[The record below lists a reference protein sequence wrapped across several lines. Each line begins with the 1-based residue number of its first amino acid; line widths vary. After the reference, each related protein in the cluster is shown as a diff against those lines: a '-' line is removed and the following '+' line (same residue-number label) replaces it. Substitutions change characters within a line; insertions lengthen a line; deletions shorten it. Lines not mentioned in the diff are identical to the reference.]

1 MHLNLFLIKKY
12 WICHK
17 KQALILILSYIL
29 LITFIFTSLSML
41 RTELRRTYVDLF
53 STENN
58 INNYGDVYSGAYNFN
73 LIGVNNDYVED
84 LSNRTYISQCETLY
98 IGGKMGIDSLKYT
111 YGSYSNSIAFEMSG
125 ILLKEG
131 NLPLNS
137 GEITISERVL
147 NYLQIDSSIGDTI
160 TLSTYDFDGNYLK
173 DATFILVGIIK
184 DDGYHADWET
194 EKVTEGS
201 FLNFHEPVILISNYD
216 MAKVENPMLCAMIR
230 FTFGQRLISLS
241 NKETEILSNFM
252 ENELY
257 VNSKCVIRGSWD
269 SSYFTYLNNISNDE
283 YNGYIKS
290 AKSNYYQDV
299 SFIASVVMIITL
311 ISSLMT
317 IIPNRLKSMKLL
329 HQIGYSIKKLQL
341 MFMLEWFIFTTVG
354 LILGLSIAMLLYEVI
369 LQVQY
374 HVFGLGL
381 YRAYNVEWG
390 IKMITYN
397 PFIFAII
404 CTLIGSLIAY
414 IIPCIK
420 LKKLLSPRIDNNSNL
435 KLKRKKNN
443 IHDIVKSI
451 LYQPLI
457 TGLQIVSLIL
467 VLVVS
472 SSAYMFFSTEN
483 KSSKQNPQILAQG
496 DLFNTNIG
504 LDMRTYNIDCTLQS
518 TNGTIAGIMQTDT
531 TGITKEAMNN
541 IESSPLFKNVIGFK
555 NIYGVFLYYPNGTH
569 ITQNI
574 QNIDDLFAPQE
585 KQWYGIQNYD
595 IYTFNNCMIV
605 SDSIIS
611 QLSKYCNIN
620 IEKLNK
626 GGIIEFDLEG
636 GSKYQVGDILP
647 IVTAYGK
654 YNINNESTY
663 YYDLQKVTFS
673 NSEILSKISINSL
686 TYEENPLLYSIF
698 SSNSKYIMVYSM
710 QGAKSIGLVNSNV
723 SNVYLTYAKN
733 TTDNIALEFINGTLS
748 ANMEV
753 SKTTLTDCQSDY
765 NKSMIKE
772 YLIVFTVFGLFFIIS
787 MIGYIQTIRLQIYK
801 KSYQFNILQSLG
813 ISKNKLQTSIVS
825 QILTTPIISSII
837 ALIGIQGLRIF
848 LEYKYNYWEILYYQK
863 GEYTT
868 DNQIKYLLQQ
878 AKYFTQY
885 EMYKVP
891 IAKIFII
898 LVFIIL
904 IFTCICTYKISKN
917 VVNTNLAEDL
927 KKQEH

>member
-1 MHLNLFLIKKY
+1 MYLNLFLIKKY

-17 KQALILILSYIL
+17 KQALVLILSYIL

-53 STENN
+53 STENT

-84 LSNRTYISQCETLY
+84 LSNREYISQCETLY
-98 IGGKMGIDSLKYT
+98 IGDKMGIDSLKYT
-111 YGSYSNSIAFEMSG
+111 YGSYSNNEAFEMSG

-160 TLSTYDFDGNYLK
+160 TLSTYDFNDNYLE
-173 DATFILVGIIK
+173 DATFVLVGIIK

-194 EKVTEGS
+194 EKVTKGS

-216 MAKVENPMLCAMIR
+216 MAKIKNSMLCAMIR

-241 NKETEILSNFM
+241 DKETEILSDFM

-257 VNSKCVIRGSWD
+257 TNSKCVIRGSWD

-299 SFIASVVMIITL
+299 SFIASIVMIITL
-311 ISSLMT
+311 VSSLM
-317 IIPNRLKSMKLL
+317 IVIPDKLKSMKLL
-329 HQIGYSIKKLQL
+329 HQIGYSIKRLQL
-341 MFMLEWFIFTTVG
+341 MFMLEWFIFTIIG
-354 LILGLSIAMLLYEVI
+354 LILGLSIAMILYEII

-374 HVFGLGL
+374 HIFGLGL

-397 PFIFAII
+397 PFIFAIV
-404 CTLIGSLIAY
+404 CTLIGSLVAY

-420 LKKLLSPRIDNNSNL
+420 LEKLLSQ
-435 KLKRKKNN
+435 KNN
-443 IHDIVKSI
+443 TNIHLKFKKSNINDIVKSI

-467 VLVVS
+467 VLMVS

-496 DLFNTNIG
+496 DLFNTSIG

-518 TNGTIAGIMQTDT
+518 TNETIVGIMQTDT
-531 TGITKEAMNN
+531 TGITKQAMSSLENN
-541 IESSPLFKNVIGFK
+541 QLFENVIGFK
-555 NIYGVFLYYPNGTH
+555 NIHGIFLYYPNGTH

-611 QLSKYCNIN
+611 QLSKYFDIN
-620 IEKLNK
+620 IKKLNQ
-626 GGIIEFDLEG
+626 GGVIEFDLEG
-636 GSKYQVGDILP
+636 GSRYQVGDILP
-647 IVTAYGK
+647 IVTASGK
-654 YNINNESTY
+654 YNINNENTY
-663 YYDLQKVTFS
+663 YYDLKKVNFS
-673 NSEILSKISINSL
+673 NSEIISKMSINSL

-698 SSNSKYIMVYSM
+698 SSNSNYVMIYSM
-710 QGAKSIGLVNSNV
+710 QGAKSIGLINSNV

-733 TTDNIALEFINGTLS
+733 TTDNIALKFINDTLS
-748 ANMEV
+748 ADMEV

-772 YLIVFTVFGLFFIIS
+772 YLIVFTIFGLFFIIS
-787 MIGYIQTIRLQIYK
+787 MIGYVQTIRLQIYK

-813 ISKNKLQTSIVS
+813 ISKKKLQTSIVL

-837 ALIGIQGLRIF
+837 ALVGIQGLKKF
-848 LEYKYNYWEILYYQK
+848 LEYKYNYWEILYYQN
-863 GEYTT
+863 GEHTT
-868 DNQIKYLLQQ
+868 NKQIEYLLQQ

-891 IAKIFII
+891 TTKIFII
-898 LVFIIL
+898 LVFVIL
-904 IFTCICTYKISKN
+904 VFACVCTYKISKT
-917 VVNTNLAEDL
+917 VVNINIAKEL